1 MRKHIERVI
10 KEIER
15 RESEMRKR
23 EEKGAMVVLDILR
36 LWWCFFIFQRLRSLV
51 LVLGLYKSSWVLV
64 KVAVGGERR

>member
-1 MRKHIERVI
+1 MI